1 MNLRTWGG
9 GVQNPNNVAEVL
21 NGSWLFVILA
31 LSTGLVFRLPAE
43 ITPDRWQF
51 PAATETRDL
60 YVPPGQ
66 RSLIE
71 KKGQLGLWQ
80 CQASVPS
87 ALLLN
92 ALNFALNFFLFDTAF
107 SNILCQHYRTNNARM
122 LIPSN

>member
-1 MNLRTWGG
+1 MVPIRDHACAGSDRGG
-9 GVQNPNNVAEVL
+9 PHHR
-21 NGSWLFVILA
+21 
-31 LSTGLVFRLPAE
+31 RLPHGHVLGVNVVDE
-43 ITPDRWQF
+43 G
-51 PAATETRDL
+51 ATL
-60 YVPPGQ
+60 VPEGWENFHFIAVRHTQ

-122 LIPSN
+122 LVPSN

>member
-1 MNLRTWGG
+1 MSYTLLAVATRVNPGQCATWQPSLELQRSIDRDLPTILRTC
-9 GVQNPNNVAEVL
+9 
-21 NGSWLFVILA
+21 
-31 LSTGLVFRLPAE
+31 
-43 ITPDRWQF
+43 
-51 PAATETRDL
+51 
-60 YVPPGQ
+60 Q
-66 RSLIE
+66 RSSIE